1 MSFKPKVILFV
12 VNVDW
17 YFISHRL
24 IIAREAVKAG
34 YHVYVAAKD
43 TGRRAEIENVGASFI
58 NVNFSR
64 SGTNPLRELLTLVK
78 LIRVYRSLKPSVVHH
93 IAMKPVVYGTMVT
106 KWLKIPVINAVN
118 GLGFVFHEGESGFVS
133 IVITKMMKYGFK
145 YNKLHCIFQN
155 SEDMRDLKE
164 LNIVSP
170 DTPSVLIKGAGV
182 DLNKFNHFPLDSSK
196 QKLRV
201 ILAARLLWSKGIKEF
216 KEASEILFKK
226 YADKVEFRLVGMA
239 DEDHLEGI
247 SPDQL
252 KKWEVGDYFQWIPY
266 TTNMVKVFQESD
278 IVVLPSYYREGV
290 PKSLLEACAVG
301 RPIVTT
307 NSIGCKECVDEGV
320 NGFKVSPKSS
330 EEVAQKIEELI
341 EDQKLRIDMGIASRA
356 KAQRE
361 FDVSNVVKIHLD
373 LYDKVINE

>member
-1 MSFKPKVILFV
+1 MKFEPKVILFV

-64 SGTNPLRELLTLVK
+64 SGTNPIRELLTLFK
-78 LIRVYRSLKPSVVHH
+78 LIKVYKRLKPSVIHH

-106 KWLKIPVINAVN
+106 KWLGIPVINAVN

-133 IVITKMMKYGFK
+133 TVITKMMKYGFK
-145 YNKLHCIFQN
+145 YDKLNCIFQN
-155 SEDMRDLKE
+155 QEDMRDLKKLGIISSE
-164 LNIVSP
+164 
-170 DTPSVLIKGAGV
+170 TPSVLIKGAGV
-182 DLNKFNHFPLDSSK
+182 DLNKFKHFPLELNK
-196 QKLRV
+196 NKLRV
-201 ILAARLLWSKGIKEF
+201 VLAARLLWSKGIKEF
-216 KEASEILFKK
+216 KESSELLYDK
-226 YADKVEFRLVGMA
+226 YSDKVEFRLVGMP

-247 SPDQL
+247 SPEQL
-252 KKWEVGDYFQWIPY
+252 KQWQVGEFFRWIPY
-266 TTNMVKVFQESD
+266 TTDMVTIFKESD

-307 NSIGCKECVDEGV
+307 NSIGCKECVDEGE
-320 NGFKVSPKSS
+320 NGFKVNPKSS
-330 EEVAQKIEELI
+330 VELADRIAELI
-341 EDQKLRIDMGIASRA
+341 ENESLRLNMGLASRR
-356 KAQRE
+356 KAEKE
-361 FDVSNVVKIHLD
+361 FDVQQVVNIHLEM
-373 LYDKVINE
+373 YERIINE